1 MNTTFKMLWFE
12 DELAWYNMETFQIKK
27 ILKEH
32 YLQPLITHK
41 RGDDFDIKELT
52 GNTYDLILMDFKLA
66 DGITGDSIVSAI
78 RQNNVLTD
86 ILFYSSDEK
95 GMLNAVR
102 EKMPEIDGIYLTKR
116 DYTFFTEKVKKLI
129 DKIVK
134 RSEDVINLRGF
145 VLDNASDFEMR
156 IKEILHQCW
165 EIFDDTQKSS
175 LKNVLFNLLDG
186 KIARDNKVVEKVK
199 SESDSFTYANNEK
212 YLLTITDR
220 LKILEEVLS
229 ILTAKDP
236 SLFDDCPSNFK
247 NFYFNKVNVYRNKL
261 GHIRC
266 YENDAILIDGKNVN
280 INQDLH
286 RLLRKNIEE
295 VDEKIHIIEDYL
307 TAINKMSY
315 PEKL

>member
-27 ILKEH
+27 ILKKH

-199 SESDSFTYANNEK
+199 SASDSFTYANNEK

-236 SLFDDCPSNFK
+236 SLSDDCPSNFK
-247 NFYFNKVNVYRNKL
+247 DFYFNKVNVYRNKL

-266 YENDAILIDGKNVN
+266 YENAVILIDGKNVN